1 MKYVIVILMVLAIV
15 GDSAWGAT
23 VRITW
28 DANNEPDVY
37 GYKLYYGTASGGPY
51 STVIDV
57 GNVTTKDVV
66 ISPLAGARF
75 YFALSAYNDAGES
88 SLSDEVNIIVPGT
101 IPPAKPRGIRA
112 IISRIIAGK

>member
-1 MKYVIVILMVLAIV
+1 MKKLLYILLFLVFA
-15 GDSAWGAT
+15 DSAWGAT

-28 DANNEPDVY
+28 DANTEPDVS
-37 GYKLYYGTASGGPY
+37 GYKLYYGTTSGGPY